1 MEILVKNAGWSA
13 DESKI
18 SIMKPYEIDI
28 EKKYV
33 DNSMDGGMEVQL
45 DVIYVCK
52 FHLRDE
58 MSWNLY
64 FGNQCFGNQCFG
76 NQCFGNLSSGNQCPV
91 CPSDTV

>member
-1 MEILVKNAGWSA
+1 
-13 DESKI
+13 
-18 SIMKPYEIDI
+18 MKPYEIDI
-28 EKKYV
+28 EKNKYV

-58 MSWNLY
+58 MSWNQC
-64 FGNQCFGNQCFG
+64 FGNQYFGNQCFG